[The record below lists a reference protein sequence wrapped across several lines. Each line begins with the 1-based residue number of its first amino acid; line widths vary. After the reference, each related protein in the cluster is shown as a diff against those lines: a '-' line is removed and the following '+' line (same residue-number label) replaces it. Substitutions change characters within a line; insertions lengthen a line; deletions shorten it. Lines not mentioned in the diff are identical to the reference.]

1 MDIKEIVN
9 LLYTAIDL
17 AADGGPE
24 AFTDEEYSEMHEL
37 LKKIKSGQFGWHPA
51 TELPPVD
58 DAGDSEWLVVILMNN
73 EILRASYNSNHEGWY
88 REDGS
93 KIYSAVKR
101 WCYPPLND

>member
-17 AADGGPE
+17 AADGGPA

-51 TELPPVD
+51 SELPKHS
-58 DAGDSEWLVVILMNN
+58 GTYIVIGKLSKLPFYATNDLDGKWC
-73 EILRASYNSNHEGWY
+73 IKSSTSVQ
-88 REDGS
+88 REFID
-93 KIYSAVKR
+93 IDW
-101 WCYPPLND
+101 WCYPPKNN

>member
-17 AADGGPE
+17 AADGGPT

-51 TELPPVD
+51 
-58 DAGDSEWLVVILMNN
+58 SEVPQINKKVVGITTNGKAQ
-73 EILRASYNSNHEGWY
+73 EEVYY
-88 REDGS
+88 DGNRYCWNGLTI
-93 KIYSAVKR
+93 KIKW
-101 WCYPPLND
+101 WCYPPD